1 MEKGKADA
9 VDIFI
14 LDNWKFIASA
24 IFMFMC
30 FMVWFSVRIT
40 SKECSHEKQ
49 KAIERERIICI
60 EKLTK
65 QKNELKYEY
74 MEY

>member
-14 LDNWKFIASA
+14 LDNWKLLAST
-24 IFMFMC
+24 IFLFMC
-30 FMVWFSVRIT
+30 FMSWCSVQIVK
-40 SKECSHEKQ
+40 KECSHEKQ